1 MAKNQR
7 TFGDGINVVNGYTIN
22 VIRFVSAQQVS
33 ATSRIA
39 AHYWGTITTPD
50 GEVIDMGEAGMT
62 VVQIKKIIGGE
73 TRTYNRNGDNGE
85 IKKLEELK
93 STLES
98 LGMSTSEVDA
108 KIEAKKAEI
117 EAQRAADVLA
127 EVNQTRIKAIQRE
140 IKKLEKVKSQISEL
154 GLSTLEVDGKINELQ
169 GEIASLM

>member
-1 MAKNQR
+1 MARNFR
-7 TFGDGINVVNGYTIN
+7 TFADGINVINGYEVN

-50 GEVIDMGEAGMT
+50 GEEIDMGESGMT

-98 LGMSTSEVDA
+98 LGMSTTEVDA

-117 EAQRAADVLA
+117 EAERNRVDNSA
-127 EVNQTRIKAIQRE
+127 EIKRINKE
-140 IKKLEKVKSQISEL
+140 IKKLEKVKSQISAL
-154 GLSTLEVDGKINELQ
+154 GLSTLEVDGKINELHA
-169 GEIASLM
+169 EIMSLM